1 MSFHTETN
9 SNSIEAHSRKRARIW
24 TRFSIP
30 LSTSLHSH
38 THTQTHAHTHTP
50 HTYRLATCHSER
62 LMIVI
67 HFAHLA
73 DIMGDYFGSDQKSS
87 SFMVL
92 NQKFISHWLTP
103 GKGYHLLQSVL
114 ISLLTRDPFLS
125 HPQQCRITII
135 RKTSSGSLTRRG
147 I

>member
-1 MSFHTETN
+1 MRFRTETN
-9 SNSIEAHSRKRARIW
+9 GNSVEARSRKRARMW
-24 TRFSIP
+24 TKFSIP
-30 LSTSLHSH
+30 LSIHLHS
-38 THTQTHAHTHTP
+38 HAHTHTRTYTHA
-50 HTYRLATCHSER
+50 HTCHLATCHSER
-62 LMIVI
+62 LMIII

-73 DIMGDYFGSDQKSS
+73 DIMGHYFGSDQKSS

-92 NQKFISHWLTP
+92 NQKFISHWVTP
-103 GKGYHLLQSVL
+103 GKGYHLLQSIL

-135 RKTSSGSLTRRG
+135 PKTSLGSLTRRG